1 MKLEISNSFKKCFA
15 FFIQQLVFFQGF
27 RRRSSA
33 EPSRKELDAHLEE
46 RKLKIDAPG
55 VEMKPFDTPK
65 SGGIDTPN
73 SRGEEDNAP
82 EADQDLSNT
91 ENEIKDFIKLNRI

>member
-55 VEMKPFDTPK
+55 VEMKPFDTP
-65 SGGIDTPN
+65 N

-82 EADQDLSNT
+82 EADQDLSNI